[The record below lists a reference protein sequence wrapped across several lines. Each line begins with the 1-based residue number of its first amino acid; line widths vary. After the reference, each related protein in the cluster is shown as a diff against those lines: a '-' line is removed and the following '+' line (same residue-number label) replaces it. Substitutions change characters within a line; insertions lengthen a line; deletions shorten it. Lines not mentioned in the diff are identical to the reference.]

1 MLRDG
6 ISSGALDDIFLGGS
20 GSLGGSPG
28 GVGLGGLNGKLMGS
42 GVGTNPLAAIFAAS
56 NAGGIPSPAGI
67 QQVCKKFG
75 FIQYRCQILR
85 SFSYCLNFFKIFQVA
100 GLLQSHLAGG
110 SINPSQLQHLMQQH
124 SLMQSH
130 HQVISNP
137 HYGKTRV
144 SSKIDYD
151 L

>member
-67 QQVCKKFG
+67 QQVCKIFG
-75 FIQYRCQILR
+75 FANYRCIETSKLPH
-85 SFSYCLNFFKIFQVA
+85 SFSY
-100 GLLQSHLAGG
+100 S
-110 SINPSQLQHLMQQH
+110 
-124 SLMQSH
+124 
-130 HQVISNP
+130 
-137 HYGKTRV
+137 
-144 SSKIDYD
+144 
-151 L
+151 

>member
-67 QQVCKKFG
+67 QQVCK
-75 FIQYRCQILR
+75 IYRCQENSKWEHFFTSLIFLLHKLIFLKYFRWLGCFNPILPVD
-85 SFSYCLNFFKIFQVA
+85 L
-100 GLLQSHLAGG
+100 
-110 SINPSQLQHLMQQH
+110 SIHPNYS
-124 SLMQSH
+124 
-130 HQVISNP
+130 I
-137 HYGKTRV
+137 
-144 SSKIDYD
+144 
-151 L
+151 

>member
-1 MLRDG
+1 MGLEKGDMLRDG

-67 QQVCKKFG
+67 QQVCKIFE
-75 FIQYRCQILR
+75 FIKYRCLDNILH
-85 SFSYCLNFFKIFQVA
+85 SFSYWLNKFF
-100 GLLQSHLAGG
+100 
-110 SINPSQLQHLMQQH
+110 
-124 SLMQSH
+124 
-130 HQVISNP
+130 
-137 HYGKTRV
+137 
-144 SSKIDYD
+144 
-151 L
+151 

>member
-1 MLRDG
+1 MGLEKGDMLRDG

-67 QQVCKKFG
+67 QQVCKIFG
-75 FIQYRCQILR
+75 FIKYRCVEKYTSL
-85 SFSYCLNFFKIFQVA
+85 IF
-100 GLLQSHLAGG
+100 LLL
-110 SINPSQLQHLMQQH
+110 
-124 SLMQSH
+124 
-130 HQVISNP
+130 
-137 HYGKTRV
+137 K
-144 SSKIDYD
+144 
-151 L
+151 

>member
-42 GVGTNPLAAIFAAS
+42 GVATNPLAAIFAAS

-67 QQVCKKFG
+67 QQVCKIFG
-75 FIQYRCQILR
+75 FIKYRSLENYIPH
-85 SFSYCLNFFKIFQVA
+85 SFSY
-100 GLLQSHLAGG
+100 S
-110 SINPSQLQHLMQQH
+110 
-124 SLMQSH
+124 
-130 HQVISNP
+130 
-137 HYGKTRV
+137 
-144 SSKIDYD
+144 
-151 L
+151 

>member
-56 NAGGIPSPAGI
+56 NTGGIPSPAGI
-67 QQVCKKFG
+67 QQVCTIFG
-75 FIQYRCQILR
+75 VANYRCRKNYILH
-85 SFSYCLNFFKIFQVA
+85 SFSYCLNYFFWNISGGWA
-100 GLLQSHLAGG
+100 ASIPSCRWIYQSIPITAF
-110 SINPSQLQHLMQQH
+110 NAATQP
-124 SLMQSH
+124 
-130 HQVISNP
+130 
-137 HYGKTRV
+137 YAV
-144 SSKIDYD
+144 SSSGNFKST
-151 L
+151 LWTNKSFL

>member
-67 QQVCKKFG
+67 QQVCK
-75 FIQYRCQILR
+75 IYRCLENSKWEYTSLIIL
-85 SFSYCLNFFKIFQVA
+85 LLKLIFLKYFRWLGCFNPILPVD
-100 GLLQSHLAGG
+100 LSTHPNY
-110 SINPSQLQHLMQQH
+110 SI
-124 SLMQSH
+124 
-130 HQVISNP
+130 
-137 HYGKTRV
+137 
-144 SSKIDYD
+144 
-151 L
+151 

>member
-1 MLRDG
+1 MG
-6 ISSGALDDIFLGGS
+6 
-20 GSLGGSPG
+20 
-28 GVGLGGLNGKLMGS
+28 GKLMGS

-67 QQVCKKFG
+67 Q
-75 FIQYRCQILR
+75 
-85 SFSYCLNFFKIFQVA
+85 QVA

-130 HQVISNP
+130 HQLADAGRKQLEQLLHQLQEQLQINLLQQT
-137 HYGKTRV
+137 HMLQQQHQN
-144 SSKIDYD
+144 SSKENSDVENVIGNKIQRAEFG
-151 L
+151 

>member
-67 QQVCKKFG
+67 QQVCKIYRCLEDSKLFHSFSIKCIYLHSLQDAKFG
-75 FIQYRCQILR
+75 NLW
-85 SFSYCLNFFKIFQVA
+85 
-100 GLLQSHLAGG
+100 
-110 SINPSQLQHLMQQH
+110 
-124 SLMQSH
+124 
-130 HQVISNP
+130 
-137 HYGKTRV
+137 GK
-144 SSKIDYD
+144 SPY
-151 L
+151 LP

>member
-1 MLRDG
+1 MGLEKGDMLRDG

-67 QQVCKKFG
+67 QQVCK
-75 FIQYRCQILR
+75 IYRCLENSKLLH
-85 SFSYCLNFFKIFQVA
+85 SFSCCLN
-100 GLLQSHLAGG
+100 
-110 SINPSQLQHLMQQH
+110 
-124 SLMQSH
+124 
-130 HQVISNP
+130 
-137 HYGKTRV
+137 
-144 SSKIDYD
+144 
-151 L
+151 